1 MNEFMSYLKEKINE
15 LDQAKHKAIHLER
28 ELHQNT
34 LKLERLQHDNYEMEQ
49 SLIDHEQLME
59 KQESQIGDLQSSL
72 EDANKRLQ
80 DNSLL
85 ELLKSSEWNEIR
97 RSLESTLTEQAQ
109 KINMLSVEIIEMD
122 IAAKKNA
129 EQLANTEKILEKYN
143 NQLIE
148 VYEKLERTEE
158 RVSTLCQL
166 KTSRELELEKVLM
179 KTSIFQQSLKE
190 REKIVVVL
198 QSELKLLKAENSR
211 LNEINS
217 DL

>member
-109 KINMLSVEIIEMD
+109 KINMLSVEIIERD
-122 IAAKKNA
+122 ISAKKNA